1 MNKIKLVDIVIFI
14 LLAIL
19 IIFNIKYINLNS
31 EKKEKI
37 VELNQRYSKI
47 KKNILKEKSFLGKKF
62 DLGKY
67 NFKSYRNKKRF
78 SYNFRGGKKYL
89 FLIVVGKANCNSC
102 IGEFAEFSK
111 KIDDK
116 IEIAALVYSPK
127 SHLISRIIKSY
138 NFNYP
143 IYFSDT
149 SKWFD
154 KNNLLIGPTSF
165 LIDIRSRK
173 IINSYFDYKDN
184 NINNK
189 KIYMN
194 SVLRLLQ

>member
-14 LLAIL
+14 LLVIL

-31 EKKEKI
+31 EKIEKI
-37 VELNQRYSKI
+37 AQVQQRYSKI
-47 KKNILKEKSFLGKKF
+47 KKNILKEKSFIGKKF

-67 NFKSYRNKKRF
+67 NFKSYRKKKRF
-78 SYNFRGGKKYL
+78 RYNFSEDKKYL

-102 IGEFAEFSK
+102 IGEFAEFAK

-116 IEIAALVYSPK
+116 IEIGALVYSHK
-127 SHLISRIIKSY
+127 SYLISRIIKSY

-143 IYFSDT
+143 IYYSDT

-165 LIDIRSRK
+165 LIDIESRK

-184 NINNK
+184 NFNNK
-189 KIYMN
+189 EIYID
-194 SVLRLLQ
+194 SILRLVQ